1 MGDTSH
7 PRDVRGASDP
17 SSVRAPVAGVGM
29 VHPRVFW
36 LGIAAITF
44 GVSAH
49 LPMFFDAAPMHYRLY
64 GMPIGAEMIAGMVAI
79 AVGLA
84 LTVVGLVPRRPP
96 RLARIPSVDVRVD
109 DGKLGRAHASMLAVL
124 TIAGVIDAMKGT
136 TLGFVAPGAAG

>member
-17 SSVRAPVAGVGM
+17 STVRAPPAGVGM
-29 VHPRVFW
+29 VHPRIFW

-49 LPMFFDAAPMHYRLY
+49 LPLFFDAAPMHYRLY

-79 AVGLA
+79 AVGRA
-84 LTVVGLVPRRPP
+84 LTVVGLVPRRPAGLARMP
-96 RLARIPSVDVRVD
+96 RLAV
-109 DGKLGRAHASMLAVL
+109 
-124 TIAGVIDAMKGT
+124 
-136 TLGFVAPGAAG
+136 